1 MKKINNEQILDTIY
15 DLADMNGIRIDEF
28 IDRIEEEFGEQLP
41 DLDGIPEEI
50 AEELK
55 SARASKKEMRKQ
67 SRIKKGESEAEE
79 DIKAFREL
87 FPEVNSDD
95 IPEEVWEDVANGN
108 SLSHAYSLYLVK
120 NDLLKKHAEGINE
133 RNSKKGATVASD
145 GSTEPVFTK
154 EQVEKMSGKDVK
166 SNYKGILKAMK
177 NWRF

>member
-1 MKKINNEQILDTIY
+1 MKKINNEQILDIIY
-15 DLADMNGIRIDEF
+15 DLADMNGVRIDEF

-41 DLDGIPEEI
+41 DLDGLPEEI

-67 SRIKKGESEAEE
+67 SRLKRSESETEA

-87 FPEVNSDD
+87 FPEVNSED

-108 SLSHAYSLYLVK
+108 SLAHAYSLYLVK
-120 NDLLKKHAEGINE
+120 NDFLKKHAEDINK
-133 RNSKKGATVASD
+133 RNSQKGATVASD

-166 SNYKGILKAMK
+166 SNFKALELQ
-177 NWRF
+177 